1 MDFFNLTR
9 KQASAITQLTSEI
22 HFQEHG
28 DNTIGVKRSRFRL
41 ADKRGPLN
49 DLYKL
54 LGFEPPKKIEVEVGG
69 TVNYTIEELRAQ
81 ARRIAE
87 GLIEA
92 EVVE

>member
-1 MDFFNLTR
+1 MTE
-9 KQASAITQLTSEI
+9 A
-22 HFQEHG
+22 
-28 DNTIGVKRSRFRL
+28 VKRSRFRL

-49 DLYKL
+49 NLYKL

-81 ARRIAE
+81 ARRIAD
-87 GLIEA
+87 GLIET